1 MQARPQR
8 PNGRDGTLSSLNITI
23 EAMNLAKEVS
33 SITPAK
39 AVFGSVSILLT
50 MVRVRFLFPYNRK
63 PHVHVWLG
71 FDGQQTGL
79 CRAQLILRG
88 CL

>member
-1 MQARPQR
+1 MEAEPQR
-8 PNGRDGTLSSLNITI
+8 PKGRDGTLSSLNIAI

-50 MVRVRFLFPYNRK
+50 MVRVRFPLFYRGAL
-63 PHVHVWLG
+63 HVHVWPGL
-71 FDGQQTGL
+71 DGQQTGL
-79 CRAQLILRG
+79 CRAQFSPRRRV
-88 CL
+88 